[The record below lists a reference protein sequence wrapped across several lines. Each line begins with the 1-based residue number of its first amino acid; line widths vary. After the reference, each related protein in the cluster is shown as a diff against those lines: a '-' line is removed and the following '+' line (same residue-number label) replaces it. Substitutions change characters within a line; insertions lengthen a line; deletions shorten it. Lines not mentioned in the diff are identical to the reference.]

1 MKEEGTAVG
10 PERWKSDSWQREAFQ
25 WVALGKQ
32 GNVGQNEQAGL
43 FSRFLLAPT
52 IATSWHASPSC
63 HQSCTSPRSPTLL
76 PRPQPH
82 PLELR
87 FVREARECLREAGR
101 QMLPTPKLGDLGR
114 GAGQRSQGPEALPHL
129 PCHH

>member
-52 IATSWHASPSC
+52 IATSWHASPS
-63 HQSCTSPRSPTLL
+63 SSP
-76 PRPQPH
+76 
-82 PLELR
+82 
-87 FVREARECLREAGR
+87 
-101 QMLPTPKLGDLGR
+101 
-114 GAGQRSQGPEALPHL
+114 
-129 PCHH
+129 